1 MQSSAGFLLY
11 PFLHVRAYLLTHN
24 MQQNVQILHLLILAA
39 TGLLFFLVPLLRKIQ
54 NKASCQPLIFFCF
67 FNRSGFTYSKEK

>member
-11 PFLHVRAYLLTHN
+11 PFLRVRAYLLTHN

-39 TGLLFFLVPLLRKIQ
+39 TG
-54 NKASCQPLIFFCF
+54 
-67 FNRSGFTYSKEK
+67 

>member
-11 PFLHVRAYLLTHN
+11 PFLHVRDYLLTHN

-39 TGLLFFLVPLLRKIQ
+39 TG
-54 NKASCQPLIFFCF
+54 
-67 FNRSGFTYSKEK
+67 